1 MKSMFIYYGLMG
13 SVACFLTISCV
24 GSSPLVK
31 HGVLTPPSVEQGNVS
46 VFTSGLSGSKSDA
59 LLVTFDG
66 EISKSRRLLILK
78 SKDSQRSFV
87 FPNDFTE
94 CSSWLIHEK
103 SNTNCF
109 LLRIDGDRFAASKE
123 NPLEVRKIG
132 FGSDVEVNL
141 WKLPAWYLK
150 R

>member
-1 MKSMFIYYGLMG
+1 MKSMFICYGLMA

-66 EISKSRRLLILK
+66 EVSKSRRLLILK

-94 CSSWLIHEK
+94 CSSWLIDDK
-103 SNTNCF
+103 SNMKCY
-109 LLRIDGDRFAASKE
+109 LLRIDGDRFSASKD
-123 NPLEVRKIG
+123 NSLEVRKMG
-132 FGSDVEVNL
+132 FESNVELNL